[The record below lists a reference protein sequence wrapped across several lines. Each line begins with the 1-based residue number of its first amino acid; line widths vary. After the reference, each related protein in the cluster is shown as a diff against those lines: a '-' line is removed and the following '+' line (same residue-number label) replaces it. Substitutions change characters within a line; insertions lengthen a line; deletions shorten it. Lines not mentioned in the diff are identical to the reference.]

1 MNKTIRTFKIAMI
14 TGFLLLSI
22 FAVLIPSVTAGP
34 LGLTNC
40 NALLRV
46 EPEDPNDLRQ
56 KIQPLSGP
64 MIVPIKV
71 GYLVTGI
78 FSEPTIRRFT
88 NTVPA
93 QIKLTIED
101 TSQWVT
107 ATVQPNIISPQITE
121 GWSFDTAILSISFR
135 KDIPAREEVKV
146 TIKMESNEISAIL
159 WKINAATGSG
169 DLTITPEYLP
179 IIDATPKTTYKEIA
193 PGEIAEFE
201 IILENLGNA
210 ETEFVFETLQV
221 PEGWGASI
229 VAATKVGSSVEGEN
243 PTKTVVLQV
252 QPPYGFGYHDER
264 EQMKLKIRG
273 QYFAGVGNETL
284 LSTDWY
290 THTFTVRSRGFST
303 PGFEVAFVLVALGA
317 ILVIYKKRQKK
328 QK

>member
-46 EPEDPNDLRQ
+46 EPE
-56 KIQPLSGP
+56 IQPLSGP

-135 KDIPAREEVKV
+135 KDI
-146 TIKMESNEISAIL
+146 IL
-159 WKINAATGSG
+159 
-169 DLTITPEYLP
+169 
-179 IIDATPKTTYKEIA
+179 
-193 PGEIAEFE
+193 
-201 IILENLGNA
+201 
-210 ETEFVFETLQV
+210 
-221 PEGWGASI
+221 
-229 VAATKVGSSVEGEN
+229 
-243 PTKTVVLQV
+243 
-252 QPPYGFGYHDER
+252 
-264 EQMKLKIRG
+264 
-273 QYFAGVGNETL
+273 
-284 LSTDWY
+284 
-290 THTFTVRSRGFST
+290 
-303 PGFEVAFVLVALGA
+303 AFVIFLSCSCVNFF
-317 ILVIYKKRQKK
+317 IIIPP
-328 QK
+328 